1 MIPGTFKLDQKA
13 ADTSEAELRI
23 TETGAYVGTIV
34 QADIYESRGG
44 ATFVRFY
51 FRRDDGAIAWVQQC
65 IFKTDGSES
74 FGFGIFHAVMACAGI
89 SGVTTQAGKVRTPS
103 GTIVGGHRMRELESK
118 RVGLLLVAEPREYRD
133 QSGAIKV
140 ATDLILKRPFEA
152 SSGRTSKEMA
162 AGSEPKRITSDLK
175 YAQANP
181 RLIRRLDGA
190 SGGYA
195 STAAASPAAHPASTP
210 AGSPNLPP
218 APPPED
224 DVPF

>member
-23 TETGAYVGTIV
+23 SETGAYVGTIV
-34 QADIYESRGG
+34 QADIYESNGG
-44 ATFVRFY
+44 ATFVRFF
-51 FRRDDGAIAWVQQC
+51 FRREDDGATAWVQQC
-65 IFKTDGSES
+65 IFKTDGTES

-89 SGVTTQAGKVRTPS
+89 TGVTTQAGKVRIPG
-103 GTIVGGHRMRELESK
+103 GTIVNGHRMRELESK
-118 RVGLLLVAEPREYRD
+118 RVGLLLVIDPREYRD
-133 QSGAIKV
+133 KSGAIKV

-152 SSGRTSKEMA
+152 ATGRTSKEMA
-162 AGSEPKRITSDLK
+162 AGSEPKRIASDLE

-181 RLIRRLDGA
+181 RPIRRLDVA

-195 STAAASPAAHPASTP
+195 ATAARPASAP
-210 AGSPNLPP
+210 ASSPNLPP
-218 APPPED
+218 APLPEE